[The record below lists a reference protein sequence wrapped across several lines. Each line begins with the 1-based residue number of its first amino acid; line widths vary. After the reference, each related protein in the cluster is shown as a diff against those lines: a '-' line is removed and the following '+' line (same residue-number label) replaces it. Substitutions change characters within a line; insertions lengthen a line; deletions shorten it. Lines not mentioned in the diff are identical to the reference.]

1 MNLLYK
7 SLKEKI
13 KNHYTLFIILYNI
26 RAYVLCFINRIS
38 HYQLEKIRF
47 YQKLGYPL
55 NLKNPQ
61 FYNEKIVW
69 KKIYDR
75 NPLLPVTAD
84 KYQVRS
90 YIKKMLGEEKAKE
103 ILIPLFYVTDQPETI
118 PFDRLPPSF
127 IVKSNHAS
135 GRNIIVR
142 NDHYIKEKIIKT
154 CKGWLK
160 IPYGLEKLEWAYQ
173 HIKRIIIFE
182 KLLQDDDGSP
192 PERYDFQMFH
202 GKCKLVHAIIVN
214 KINNTSITSFD
225 EKWDFLLIKIAE
237 YPQEPKIKK
246 PENYEEM
253 LELAEKL
260 SQPFDHVRVD
270 LYNLNGK
277 IYFGELTHYA
287 ASGTGKFKPQ
297 SFDFELGKY
306 WKIEPKYWNR
316 QIKTQLNNKL
326 FRIRAAEEK
335 VSNSV

>member
-38 HYQLEKIRF
+38 HYKLEKIRF

-75 NPLLPVTAD
+75 NPLLPITSD
-84 KYQVRS
+84 KYQIRS
-90 YIKKMLGEEKAKE
+90 YIKKVLGEEKAKE

-118 PFDRLPPSF
+118 PFDRLPSSF

-135 GRNIIVR
+135 GRNIIVK
-142 NDHYIKEKIIKT
+142 NGHYIREKIIKT

-160 IPYGLEKLEWAYQ
+160 MPYGLEKLEWAYQ
-173 HIKRIIIFE
+173 SIKRKIIIE

-202 GKCKLVHAIIVN
+202 RKCKLKNQIMI
-214 KINNTSITSFD
+214 
-225 EKWDFLLIKIAE
+225 EKCLNWLRHYPNLLI
-237 YPQEPKIKK
+237 
-246 PENYEEM
+246 M
-253 LELAEKL
+253 
-260 SQPFDHVRVD
+260 FV
-270 LYNLNGK
+270 
-277 IYFGELTHYA
+277 
-287 ASGTGKFKPQ
+287 
-297 SFDFELGKY
+297 
-306 WKIEPKYWNR
+306 
-316 QIKTQLNNKL
+316 
-326 FRIRAAEEK
+326 
-335 VSNSV
+335 